1 MGNNIVT
8 AIANGSAPYL
18 ANEVKNQIQGNSV
31 ESDIQRTIA
40 HGLLNAGLA
49 LAKGENAV
57 VQASGA
63 MTGETVGILSHSFYG
78 KTPEE
83 LTETEKQNISAWATL
98 TSGIVGGLI
107 SDNSTGVANAAQAG
121 KVVVENNAIGAA
133 KPIIKGLEKGYEW
146 CMKNATC
153 RNGLMQL
160 GVNFGLTSAQIQ
172 EAMGAGAAA
181 RNGDIKAMR
190 NLSPEQVAYL
200 DEQIIHNKGLA
211 RLIFGSEPW
220 GGRLGIPSH
229 TGGNQMPDQGQTD
242 TGGEQISVQIWTD
255 TGGDQIPKPRDNF
268 TETPLPEKPTL
279 DDVVYLDKI
288 TQSEHAIEDALKK
301 NLEASQKGNESS
313 KFGDY
318 LTKEEQVFANKT
330 QKELINEINM
340 FPSKN
345 QASKNQASKNATMIG
360 AYDSSIGKTAIGN
373 SNANITEDSLHP
385 TTVNYIEKQLGV
397 KIGEFTSFCK
407 NKVGACAEISAAD
420 QLIRQ
425 GSNPSKIKF
434 TEALRPRDVWR
445 KDDIPADAII
455 STCDNC
461 SVTWPKGKE

>member
-1 MGNNIVT
+1 MTLLSFSFLPIIVSWEWT
-8 AIANGSAPYL
+8 
-18 ANEVKNQIQGNSV
+18 V

-40 HGLLNAGLA
+40 HGLLNTGLA

-63 MTGETVGILSHSFYG
+63 MTGETVGILSHSLYG

-107 SDNSTGVANAAQAG
+107 SDNSTSVANAAQAG

-172 EAMGAGAAA
+172 EAMDAGAAA

-190 NLSPEQVAYL
+190 NLSPEQVAYI
-200 DEQIIHNKGLA
+200 DEQIIHNKGIA

-229 TGGNQMPDQGQTD
+229 TGGNQMPDQDRIDTGGNQIPDQGQTD
-242 TGGEQISVQIWTD
+242 TGGDQISVQIWTD
-255 TGGDQIPKPRDNF
+255 TGGDQIPKPRDNL
-268 TETPLPEKPTL
+268 TETPVPEKPTL
-279 DDVVYLDKI
+279 DDVVYLADKGKDV
-288 TQSEHAIEDALKK
+288 SEVGSI
-301 NLEASQKGNESS
+301 
-313 KFGDY
+313 DY
-318 LTKEEQVFANKT
+318 PDG
-330 QKELINEINM
+330 IN
-340 FPSKN
+340 F
-345 QASKNQASKNATMIG
+345 
-360 AYDSSIGKTAIGN
+360 D
-373 SNANITEDSLHP
+373 
-385 TTVNYIEKQLGV
+385 IEKLPGHVSKVDGFSQRRGISGGHNSDSFYKAVSDNSV
-397 KIGEFTSFCK
+397 KILSETLTDVEGITHITYQIPTKDRTGKLDGGYKNEVFEKTVYDPKFFSDQKILDLGQKASAKGYKEAMNSKDGQATATVDGVSFRIYVDK
-407 NKVGACAEISAAD
+407 TTGKV
-420 QLIRQ
+420 R
-425 GSNPSKIKF
+425 NFHP
-434 TEALRPRDVWR
+434 
-445 KDDIPADAII
+445 
-455 STCDNC
+455 N
-461 SVTWPKGKE
+461 